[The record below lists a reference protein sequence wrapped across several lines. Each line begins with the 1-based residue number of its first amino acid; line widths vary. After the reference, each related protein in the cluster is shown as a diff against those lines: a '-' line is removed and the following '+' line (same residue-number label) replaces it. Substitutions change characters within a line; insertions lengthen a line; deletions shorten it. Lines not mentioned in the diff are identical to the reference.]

1 MENLTIRDLNFSGKK
16 ALVRVDFNVPINEE
30 TGTINDDSRIRAAI
44 PTIDYLLD
52 HQAKVILCS
61 HLGRPD
67 GMIVESMRLAPVAK
81 RLSEILRQEVF
92 TVSDCIGDEV
102 AAKVDALEDSQVL
115 LLENLRFHPEEEA
128 NDPIFAK
135 KLADLADI
143 YIDDAFG
150 TAHRKHASIVGV
162 AKYLPAV
169 AGLLLEKELNALG
182 KVLEHPPRPLLE
194 NLRFHPEEEANDPIF
209 AKKLADLADIYI
221 DDAFGTAHRKHA
233 SIVGVAKYLPAVA
246 GLLLEKELNA
256 LGKVLEHPPRPFMIL
271 LGGAKVSDKVGMLEN
286 VMDKVD
292 TILIG
297 GGMAATFLKAQ
308 GLEIGDSLIDDSLD
322 TAKMLMDKAK
332 SKNVKIILPD
342 DVLVTFD
349 KIGPEA
355 RAENVSVENIP
366 HTAKIVDIGLL
377 TITHFTKHLEKC
389 KTVFWNGPMGIY
401 EIPQFSEGTRAMVNT
416 MTRLHATTII
426 GGGSTAEIVTELNI
440 ASKMSFVSTGG
451 GASLKFLSGE
461 KLPGVEVLAKKNE

>member
-1 MENLTIRDLNFSGKK
+1 MENLTIRDLDFSGKK

-30 TGTINDDSRIRAAI
+30 TGGINDDSRIRAAI

-67 GMIVESMRLAPVAK
+67 GEVVESMRLAPVAK

-102 AAKVDALEDSQVL
+102 IAKVNSLEDSQVL

-128 NDPIFAK
+128 NDPVFAK
-135 KLADLADI
+135 KLANLADI
-143 YIDDAFG
+143 YVDDAFG

-169 AGLLLEKELNALG
+169 AGLLLEKEL
-182 KVLEHPPRPLLE
+182 H
-194 NLRFHPEEEANDPIF
+194 
-209 AKKLADLADIYI
+209 
-221 DDAFGTAHRKHA
+221 
-233 SIVGVAKYLPAVA
+233 
-246 GLLLEKELNA
+246 A

-322 TAKMLMDKAK
+322 TAKMLIDKAK

-355 RAENVSVENIP
+355 KAENVSVENIP

-416 MTRLHATTII
+416 MTRLHGTTII